1 MDLGFCHVL
10 VEQHW
15 TCYLFSLSLS
25 VLICTMGILLV
36 IYLKVVFLSL
46 KEILHIKNL
55 LTWSSIMAEK
65 PSCNIIHIHQKKKS
79 WIKNFLRLLFLN
91 V

>member
-1 MDLGFCHVL
+1 M
-10 VEQHW
+10 
-15 TCYLFSLSLS
+15 T
-25 VLICTMGILLV
+25 
-36 IYLKVVFLSL
+36 YLKVVFLSL

-65 PSCNIIHIHQKKKS
+65 TSCNIIHIHTHKKKC
-79 WIKNFLRLLFLN
+79 WIKNFLRLHFLN